1 MAAAV
6 LAAAGAEFWSARRRA
21 GFVGRESGPLTRLID
36 ASRIGEQTAL
46 IASRAH
52 RAGSPANADVAGLIG
67 ERLQRAGLKVWNTP
81 FEAEI
86 YEPLA
91 TRLSLEERGEKKE
104 YDLSEPGDG
113 EPAFLAYSPDADL
126 AAPVVYGNEGSRAD
140 YELLRKKGIDVRGKL
155 VLVRAQGICR
165 SMKTEIAGSLGI
177 AVLLVY
183 PEPRDQGAPAA
194 AFPDGPGTPRW
205 AVPRGTL
212 LRFYRYPG
220 DPSTAR
226 GKGID
231 NLPPVPALGVSQ
243 AVAEDLL
250 SRMRGVAA
258 PEPWKGGLK
267 APYVLAA
274 EGPRVRVVVKGQIVR
289 KSLRNLFAILPGRSG
304 DARPVMLGNHYDS
317 WERGAVDAGSGT
329 AVVLEVAEALAKLQ
343 ADGWRPERNILFAFW
358 DGEEPGMF
366 GSAKWV
372 EQALSDRFPGL
383 TAYVNVDSAVRG
395 DEFAGDVMPGLRAPL
410 EKVLASVKDPATG
423 RSLAEKHEPFR
434 LPGFSSDASPFL
446 GLTGT
451 PVAELGFG
459 RHYPVYHTRADTV
472 EWIRRFG
479 DPGFARAGLLAR
491 VVALYV
497 GWLANDP
504 IVPYRFSEVSEES
517 RSLLRELESRVASF
531 GEWAPFTRSFRD
543 ALDSYEAMA
552 RRWDGD
558 HRRLANLSVGKARE
572 VAPLVERA
580 MAAFAAT
587 GRGRPVAYGRG
598 SVLIG
603 PSDEDLC
610 EAQAHGSFVDAVRSR
625 DFEAMGAEA
634 EERARAF
641 TQAQQLLRAAEW
653 IALGRSVPDR
663 RTRN

>member
-1 MAAAV
+1 
-6 LAAAGAEFWSARRRA
+6 
-21 GFVGRESGPLTRLID
+21 
-36 ASRIGEQTAL
+36 
-46 IASRAH
+46 
-52 RAGSPANADVAGLIG
+52 
-67 ERLQRAGLKVWNTP
+67 
-81 FEAEI
+81 
-86 YEPLA
+86 
-91 TRLSLEERGEKKE
+91 
-104 YDLSEPGDG
+104 
-113 EPAFLAYSPDADL
+113 
-126 AAPVVYGNEGSRAD
+126 
-140 YELLRKKGIDVRGKL
+140 
-155 VLVRAQGICR
+155 
-165 SMKTEIAGSLGI
+165 
-177 AVLLVY
+177 
-183 PEPRDQGAPAA
+183 
-194 AFPDGPGTPRW
+194 
-205 AVPRGTL
+205 
-212 LRFYRYPG
+212 
-220 DPSTAR
+220 
-226 GKGID
+226 
-231 NLPPVPALGVSQ
+231 
-243 AVAEDLL
+243 
-250 SRMRGVAA
+250 
-258 PEPWKGGLK
+258 
-267 APYVLAA
+267 
-274 EGPRVRVVVKGQIVR
+274 
-289 KSLRNLFAILPGRSG
+289 
-304 DARPVMLGNHYDS
+304 
-317 WERGAVDAGSGT
+317 
-329 AVVLEVAEALAKLQ
+329 
-343 ADGWRPERNILFAFW
+343 
-358 DGEEPGMF
+358 MF

-372 EQALSDRFPGL
+372 EQALGDRFPGL

-410 EKVLASVKDPATG
+410 EKVLAAVQDPATG
-423 RSLAEKHEPFR
+423 RTLAAKHEAFR

-558 HRRLANLSVGKARE
+558 RRRLANLPVGKARE
-572 VAPLVERA
+572 IAPLVERA

-587 GRGRPVAYGRG
+587 GRGRPVTYGRG

-625 DFEAMGAEA
+625 DFEAMGVEA

>member
-1 MAAAV
+1 
-6 LAAAGAEFWSARRRA
+6 
-21 GFVGRESGPLTRLID
+21 
-36 ASRIGEQTAL
+36 
-46 IASRAH
+46 
-52 RAGSPANADVAGLIG
+52 
-67 ERLQRAGLKVWNTP
+67 
-81 FEAEI
+81 
-86 YEPLA
+86 
-91 TRLSLEERGEKKE
+91 
-104 YDLSEPGDG
+104 
-113 EPAFLAYSPDADL
+113 
-126 AAPVVYGNEGSRAD
+126 
-140 YELLRKKGIDVRGKL
+140 
-155 VLVRAQGICR
+155 
-165 SMKTEIAGSLGI
+165 
-177 AVLLVY
+177 
-183 PEPRDQGAPAA
+183 
-194 AFPDGPGTPRW
+194 
-205 AVPRGTL
+205 
-212 LRFYRYPG
+212 
-220 DPSTAR
+220 
-226 GKGID
+226 
-231 NLPPVPALGVSQ
+231 VPALGVSQ

-258 PEPWKGGLK
+258 PERWKGGLK

-274 EGPRVRVVVKGQIVR
+274 EGPRVHVVVKGQVVR

-304 DARPVMLGNHYDS
+304 DARPVMLGNHYDA
-317 WERGAVDAGSGT
+317 WERGAVDPSSGT

-372 EQALSDRFPGL
+372 EQAIGDRFGGL

-395 DEFAGDVMPGLRAPL
+395 DEFAGDVTPGLRAPL
-410 EKVLASVKDPATG
+410 EKVLAAVQDPATG
-423 RSLAEKHEPFR
+423 RTLAAKHEPFR

-587 GRGRPVAYGRG
+587 GRGRSVAYGRG